1 MDRPRKVNRKRLP
14 RNFYNYFDVC
24 KMEGIPS
31 TRAKNAVNRDKV
43 EGIKSLKE
51 LRPVEHLFEVFENP
65 RKGGMRYSY
74 GIRRSYYDHWKVT
87 GEVPIRP
94 PGKPAFKLDPDNLCN
109 VNIRN
114 FPKATYEKLK
124 KIVDNANAV
133 SIRKV
138 GYHEMIAVAV
148 EEFVERR
155 YEYLDLE
162 DEE

>member
-24 KMEGIPS
+24 KMEGITS
-31 TRAKNAVNRDKV
+31 MRAKNAINKEKV
-43 EGIKSLKE
+43 EGIKYIKE
-51 LRPVEHLFEVFENP
+51 LKPIEHLFEVFENP
-65 RKGGMRYSY
+65 RKGGMRHSY
-74 GIRRSYYDHWKVT
+74 GILRRYYDDWKFT
-87 GEVPIRP
+87 GEVPVRSV
-94 PGKPAFKLDPDNLCN
+94 GKPAYKLDPENLCN

-114 FPKATYEKLK
+114 FPKSTYEKLK
-124 KIVDNANAV
+124 TIVDNANAV

-155 YEYLDLE
+155 YEYLDSE
-162 DEE
+162 DD